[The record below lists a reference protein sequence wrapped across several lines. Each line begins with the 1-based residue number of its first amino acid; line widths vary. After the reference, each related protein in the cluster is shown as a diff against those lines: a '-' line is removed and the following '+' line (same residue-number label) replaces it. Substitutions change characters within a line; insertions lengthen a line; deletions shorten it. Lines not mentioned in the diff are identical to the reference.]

1 MRGKSKFAL
10 LILSAVLS
18 LCLCAAFFGCDPKR
32 QEKSPGEGKTAIY
45 IYMCGSDLET
55 RQSAATANIAE
66 ILSAKTDENASV
78 IIETGGA
85 ARWRG
90 YDISSDFLT
99 RYEVK
104 DGKLQEKQRL
114 ANSSMGAE
122 GTFADFVGWC
132 LKEYPAERSA
142 LILWDHG
149 GGALGEVCY
158 DENFG
163 MDPLSPQELS
173 GALEGQNAH
182 FDLIG
187 FDACL
192 MATNETAALIK
203 NHAEYMLASEEIEP
217 AGGWDHKAFVEA
229 FSTAESVED
238 ACKTAAQAY
247 IGKCEN
253 AGGGDMMTLAV
264 FDLKNYPKFSDAFE
278 NFAGSLNRAANERYG
293 NFNIVRASESASKFG
308 AASRD
313 EGASNLMDLYGFARA
328 MSKDSEEA
336 LELTR
341 AIESLVP
348 FKACGEGRK
357 DVGGISLYYPLW
369 YEPEELNEYFAMC
382 SSEQYKSYLKEIY
395 SNSVGDTI
403 KFEDAGSEGEDGSF
417 DIKLTDESRRYLK
430 SVEFSLIGYIDDDPD
445 VPYEIVQF
453 GIDNDL
459 SSDWDN
465 LSFKSNF
472 RGVWLALDGVYLN
485 FSVVESN
492 DDYVMFSAPVKANGV
507 RSNLRFMFVW
517 DDAYFNGGYYKIIG
531 LWKGLG
537 ENNLADKQIVPLK
550 EGDSITVLRKS
561 IDPATDRTIED
572 AELSDGET
580 IVIGKDGGSISEM
593 PLKEYYYSYVFV
605 VTDIFGNRFYSNTAS
620 LEMKY
625 TFEEL
630 LENPL
635 PDGEYAADIVGI
647 EWNSF
652 WGAVG

>member
-1 MRGKSKFAL
+1 MRGKSKVAL

-18 LCLCAAFFGCDPKR
+18 LCLCLAFVGCDPKPS
-32 QEKSPGEGKTAIY
+32 EPFPGEGKTAIY

-66 ILSAKTDENASV
+66 ILSAKTDENTSV

-85 ARWRG
+85 AKWRG
-90 YDISSDFLT
+90 YDISSDLLT

-104 DGKLQEKQRL
+104 DGKLQERQRL
-114 ANSSMGAE
+114 ANSSMGSE
-122 GTFADFVGWC
+122 STFADFVGWC

-163 MDPLSPQELS
+163 MDPLSSQELKD
-173 GALEGQNAH
+173 ALKNQNAH

-192 MATNETAALIK
+192 MATNETAAIIK
-203 NHAEYMLASEEIEP
+203 DYAGYMLASEEIEP

-229 FSTAESVED
+229 FSSAESVEK
-238 ACKTAAQAY
+238 ACETAAQAY
-247 IGKCEN
+247 MNKCEN
-253 AGGGDMMTLAV
+253 AGGGDMMTLSV
-264 FDLKNYPKFSDAFE
+264 FDLKNYQKFSAAFE
-278 NFAGSLNRAANERYG
+278 NFAGSLNSAANERYG
-293 NFNIVRASESASKFG
+293 NFNIVRASDSACKFG

-313 EGASNLMDLYGFARA
+313 EGASNLMDLYGFAKA
-328 MSKDSEEA
+328 LQSENA
-336 LELTR
+336 SATELMR

-348 FKACGEGRK
+348 FKACGEEREG
-357 DVGGISLYYPLW
+357 VGGISLYYPLW
-369 YEPEELNEYFAMC
+369 YEPDELNAYFEMC
-382 SSEQYKSYLKEIY
+382 SSEQYKSYLKGIY
-395 SNSVGDTI
+395 SDSVGDTI
-403 KFEDAGSEGEDGSF
+403 RFADAGSKGEDGSF

-430 SVEFSLIGYIDDDPD
+430 SVEFSLLAYIDDDPD
-445 VPYEIVQF
+445 VPFEIVQF

-459 SSDWDN
+459 SSDWDS

-517 DDAYFNGGYYKIIG
+517 DDSYFNGGYYKIIG
-531 LWKGLG
+531 LWNGLG

-550 EGDSITVLRKS
+550 EGDRITALRKS
-561 IDPATDRTIED
+561 IDPTEDRTIED
-572 AELSDGET
+572 AELSDGDT
-580 IVIGKDGGSISEM
+580 IVIGQDGGNISEM
-593 PLKEYYYSYVFV
+593 PLKEYYYRYVFV
-605 VTDIFGNRFYSNTAS
+605 VTDIFGNRFYSDTAS
-620 LEMKY
+620 MEMKY

-630 LENPL
+630 LEDPL
-635 PDGEYAADIVGI
+635 PDGEYAADITDI